1 MWDSIIVQALRY
13 MVYGPPYYENIS
25 YNTRVSLQYLIP
37 AFLIML
43 LVNRK
48 TSGLYSGY
56 GILQV
61 IRGVSRKR
69 IILLLYARLVG
80 QVLKYLGMYYLGIA
94 ILISVL
100 YIGGNDILTEELGE
114 EVLQTYGSV
123 SGGSLIMATL
133 MYITV
138 YIVIVL
144 ALSFVEHFVSDKTA
158 YVALITV
165 VFVMMELD
173 NLIVVTGLP
182 KWLHYILI
190 YNFAYGL
197 RNGIYGEGSVITE
210 MMVLSVTALV
220 IVVGSVRLYSK
231 KDLV

>member
-48 TSGLYSGY
+48 TSGLYRGY

-94 ILISVL
+94 ILTAVL

-138 YIVIVL
+138 YIVIAL
-144 ALSFVEHFVSDKTA
+144 ALSFAEHFVSDKTA

>member
-48 TSGLYSGY
+48 TSGLYRGY

>member
-37 AFLIML
+37 TFLIML
-43 LVNRK
+43 LVSRK
-48 TSGLYSGY
+48 TSGLYRGY

-69 IILLLYARLVG
+69 MILLLYARLVG
-80 QVLKYLGMYYLGIA
+80 QVLKYLGLYYLGIV
-94 ILISVL
+94 IFTYVL
-100 YIGGNDILTEELGE
+100 YIGGNNILPEELGE
-114 EVLQTYGSV
+114 GVLQTDGSV
-123 SGGSLIMATL
+123 FGGNLIMAAF

-138 YIVIVL
+138 YVVIAL
-144 ALSFVEHFVSDKTA
+144 ALSFAEHFVSDKTA
-158 YVALITV
+158 YVILITV

-197 RNGIYGEGSVITE
+197 RNGIYSEGSVVTE
-210 MMVLSVTALV
+210 MMVLSVTVLV
-220 IVVGSVRLYSK
+220 IVAGSVRLYGK

>member
-1 MWDSIIVQALRY
+1 
-13 MVYGPPYYENIS
+13 
-25 YNTRVSLQYLIP
+25 
-37 AFLIML
+37 
-43 LVNRK
+43 
-48 TSGLYSGY
+48 
-56 GILQV
+56 
-61 IRGVSRKR
+61 
-69 IILLLYARLVG
+69 
-80 QVLKYLGMYYLGIA
+80 
-94 ILISVL
+94 
-100 YIGGNDILTEELGE
+100 
-114 EVLQTYGSV
+114 
-123 SGGSLIMATL
+123 MATL

-138 YIVIVL
+138 YIVIAL
-144 ALSFVEHFVSDKTA
+144 ALSFAEHFVSDKTA

-220 IVVGSVRLYSK
+220 FVVGSVRLYSK